1 MSEYKDTLNLPE
13 TGFPMRGNLANREP
27 EMLERW
33 YKEDLYGEIRKAK
46 KGKKSFVLHDGPPY
60 ANGDIHIGHALNKI
74 LKDIIIKSKTLSGFD
89 APYIPGW
96 DCHGLPIELMVEK
109 KVGKPGQKVT
119 AAEFREKCREY
130 AAGQVEGQKESFKRL
145 GIMGEWDKPYRTMDF
160 ATEANIIRA
169 LGKIA
174 SRGHLLKGFKPVHW
188 CTDCGSA
195 LAEAEVEYKD
205 KVSPSIDVRFKAADE
220 AALLSKF
227 ELTEGHE
234 GQGDVS
240 IVIWTT
246 TPWTLPAN
254 RAVCLRDDLEYVL
267 IQVEGDEA
275 SERKPE
281 RIIVAAELAKDVMDR
296 AGIEHF
302 HNLGFAKG
310 ADLELSQFQ
319 HPFYDFTV
327 PAILGDHV
335 TTDSGTGVVHTAPGH
350 GQEDFAVGNK
360 YNLEVANPVGSNGVY
375 LPDTELFAGQH
386 VFKAN
391 DAVVEV
397 LKERGALLH
406 HHAYEHS
413 YPHCWRHKT
422 PIIFRATPQWFVSM
436 DQAGLRAKA
445 LESIKSVEWM
455 PEWGQSRIEGMIEGR
470 PEWCISRQRTWGV
483 PIALFVHKET
493 AELHPNTL
501 ALIEKVAQL
510 VEEKGIQA
518 WWDVDSAELLGDE
531 ADQYEKVLDTLDV
544 WFDSGVTHFSV
555 VDAREEYNGNS
566 ADLYLEGSDQHRG
579 WFQSSLISSI
589 AMKDEA
595 PYKQVLTHGF
605 VVDGHGRKMSKS
617 IGNVVAP
624 KDVTNKLGADILR
637 LWVASTDYTG
647 EVAVSDEI
655 LKRSAD
661 AYRRIRNTARFFL
674 ANLSGFNP
682 ATDIVPAEEMVALD
696 RWAVGRALAAQ
707 EEIIKAYDEY
717 NIHAV
722 TQRLMQFCSI
732 EMGSFY
738 LDVIKDRQYT
748 AKQGGHAQRSC
759 QTALY
764 YIVEALVR
772 WMAPIMSF
780 TADEIWNEMPALLPS
795 GESRDKFVFTG
806 EWFDGLF
813 GLVEGEELNNEFWTE
828 VQAVRGAVNKLLE
841 DARKEKTI
849 GGALQADVTL
859 FADDALAARINRL
872 EDELRFVLL
881 TSGAKV
887 KPLSEKSDAAQ
898 ATDIEGLFVEV
909 KAAEGEKCDRCW
921 HHTPDVG
928 TISGHE
934 KICGRCVSNVDG
946 EGEVRK
952 FA

>member
-1 MSEYKDTLNLPE
+1 MSDYKDTLNLPE
-13 TGFPMRGNLANREP
+13 TGFPMRGNLAQREP
-27 EMLERW
+27 AMLKRW
-33 YKEDLYGEIRKAK
+33 DDEDLYGEIRKAK
-46 KGKKSFVLHDGPPY
+46 KGKKSFILHDGPPY

-109 KVGKPGQKVT
+109 KWGKPGRKLT

-130 AAGQVEGQKESFKRL
+130 AAGQVEGQKASFIRL
-145 GIMGEWDKPYRTMDF
+145 GVLGEWDKPYRTMDF
-160 ATEANIIRA
+160 VTEANIIRA

-174 SRGHLLKGFKPVHW
+174 DNDHLLKGFKPVHW

-195 LAEAEVEYKD
+195 LAEAEVEYQD
-205 KVSPSIDVRFKAADE
+205 KVSPSIDVKFKAVDE
-220 AALLSKF
+220 AAVVAKF
-227 ELTEGHE
+227 NCAADHE

-240 IVIWTT
+240 VVIWTT
-246 TPWTLPAN
+246 TPWTMPAN
-254 RAVCLRDDLEYVL
+254 RGVALREDLEYVL
-267 IQVEGDEA
+267 VQVEATDD
-275 SERKPE
+275 KPAY
-281 RIIVAAELAKDVMDR
+281 RLIVAAELAKEVMDR

-302 HNLGFAKG
+302 HNLGFCKG
-310 ADLELSQFQ
+310 ADLELMRFN
-319 HPFYDFTV
+319 HPFYSFDV
-327 PAILGDHV
+327 PIVLGDHV
-335 TTDSGTGVVHTAPGH
+335 TTESGTGCVHTAPGH
-350 GQEDFAVGNK
+350 GQEDFVVGQK
-360 YNLEVANPVGSNGVY
+360 YGLEIANPVGSNGVY

-391 DAVVEV
+391 DVVVET
-397 LKERGALLH
+397 LKEHGALLH
-406 HHAYEHS
+406 HHAYTHS

-422 PIIFRATPQWFVSM
+422 PIIFRATPQWFISM
-436 DQAGLRAKA
+436 DKAGLRAKA
-445 LESIKSVEWM
+445 LSEIKNVQWL
-455 PEWGQSRIEGMIEGR
+455 PEWGQSRIEGMVEGR

-493 AELHPNTL
+493 QELHPDTH

-510 VEEKGIQA
+510 VEQKGIQA
-518 WWDVDSAELLGDE
+518 WWDLEPAELMGE
-531 ADQYEKVLDTLDV
+531 ADAANYEKVLDTLDV

-555 VDAREEYNGNS
+555 VDSREEYHGNE

-579 WFQSSLISSI
+579 WFQSSLISSV
-589 AMKDEA
+589 AMKDKA

-605 VVDGHGRKMSKS
+605 VVDGQGRKMSKS
-617 IGNVVAP
+617 VGNVVSP
-624 KDVTNKLGADILR
+624 IDVTNKLGADILR

-682 ATDIVPAEEMVALD
+682 ETDLVAPEEMVALD
-696 RWAVGRALAAQ
+696 RWAVGRAMAAQ
-707 EEIIKAYDEY
+707 EEIIKAYEEY
-717 NIHAV
+717 NLHTVI
-722 TQRLMQFCSI
+722 QRLMQFCSV

-748 AKQGGHAQRSC
+748 AKRGGHAQRSC

-780 TADEIWNEMPALLPS
+780 TADEIWNEMP
-795 GESRDKFVFTG
+795 GQRDKFVFSG
-806 EWFDGLF
+806 EWFEGLF
-813 GLVEGEELNNEFWTE
+813 GLTEGEELNNEFWAEIQT
-828 VQAVRGAVNKLLE
+828 VRGAVNKLLE
-841 DARKEKTI
+841 TARKDKVI
-849 GGALQADVTL
+849 GGSLQAEITL
-859 FADDALAARINRL
+859 FATEAMAAKLNKL

-881 TSGAKV
+881 TSKADV
-887 KPLSEKSDAAQ
+887 VVVDSKPDDAQ
-898 ATDIEGLFVEV
+898 ETDVEGLFVTV
-909 KAAEGEKCDRCW
+909 KASEAAKCDRCW
-921 HHTPDVG
+921 HHVADVG
-928 TISGHE
+928 TIEGHE
-934 KICGRCVSNVDG
+934 EVCGRCVSNIDGDG
-946 EGEVRK
+946 EERK

>member
-27 EMLERW
+27 EMLKRW

-174 SRGHLLKGFKPVHW
+174 SNGHLLKGFKPVHW

-234 GQGDVS
+234 GKGDIS

-267 IQVEGDEA
+267 IQVEGEQ
-275 SERKPE
+275 PE

-310 ADLELSQFQ
+310 AELELSQFQ

-397 LKERGALLH
+397 LKEKGALLH

-445 LESIKSVEWM
+445 LESIKNVEWM

-501 ALIEKVAQL
+501 ELIEKVALL

-605 VVDGHGRKMSKS
+605 VVDGQGRKMSKS

-682 ATDIVPAEEMVALD
+682 ETDIVPVEEMVALD

-707 EEIIKAYDEY
+707 EEIVKAYEEY
-717 NIHAV
+717 NTHGV

-748 AKQGGHAQRSC
+748 AKRGGNAQRSC

-780 TADEIWNEMPALLPS
+780 TADEIWNEMP
-795 GESRDKFVFTG
+795 GERDKFVFTG

-813 GLVEGEELNNEFWTE
+813 GLAEGEELNNEFWAE
-828 VQAVRGAVNKLLE
+828 IQAVRGAVNKLLE

-849 GGALQADVTL
+849 GGALQAEVTL
-859 FADDALAARINRL
+859 FADDALAAKINKL

-881 TSGAKV
+881 TSAAKV
-887 KPLSEKSDAAQ
+887 KPLGEKTDAAQ

-909 KAAEGEKCDRCW
+909 AAAEGEKCDRCW

-928 TISGHE
+928 TIEGHE
-934 KICGRCVSNVDG
+934 KICGRCVSNVEG